1 MKTIEIGYRKF
12 WMNRVVKSTIPEKWD
27 EVSPRQLIAIAKN
40 YLGESSEDMLLSVM
54 CGVRKKLIRNLDT
67 YQKLSLAEELNFIT
81 DYKPFSHF
89 IIRKAGALRAPK
101 PRLQAMTF
109 GQFVFAE
116 SYYANWLQSQKDE
129 DLDKFIAS
137 LYLPEGAKFE
147 SENIAA
153 LALIAGKQPLITR
166 FAISINYR
174 LVKEFLAHAYPLIF
188 QKPKPGA
195 KPGAGD
201 GWIKVMESVVGDDII
216 NQDKYA
222 GLQLHNVLRFI
233 TRKIKENN
241 KH

>member
-12 WMNRVVKSTIPEKWD
+12 WMNRVAKSSIPERWE
-27 EVSPRQLIAIAKN
+27 EVTPRQLIAIARN
-40 YLGESSEDMLLSVM
+40 YLGESSEDKLLSLM

-89 IIRKAGALRAPK
+89 IIRRAGVLRAPK
-101 PRLQAMTF
+101 PRMQAMTF
-109 GQFVFAE
+109 GQFVFVE
-116 SYYANWLQSQKDE
+116 SYYSNWLQSQKDE

-137 LYLPEGAKFE
+137 LYLPEGVKFQ
-147 SENIAA
+147 SENIAVQ
-153 LALIAGKQPLITR
+153 ALIAGKVSLIMKL
-166 FAISINYR
+166 AISINYR

-188 QKPKPGA
+188 QKSKLGA
-195 KPGAGD
+195 KPGSGD
-201 GWIKVMESVVGDDII
+201 GWVKIMESVVGDDII

-233 TRKIKENN
+233 SRKIKENS
-241 KH
+241 KR